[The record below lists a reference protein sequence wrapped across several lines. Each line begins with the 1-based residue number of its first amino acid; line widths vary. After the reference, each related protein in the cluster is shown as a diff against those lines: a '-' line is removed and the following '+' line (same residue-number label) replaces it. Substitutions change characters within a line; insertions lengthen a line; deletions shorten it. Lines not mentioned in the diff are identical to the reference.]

1 MRAYTDLKGR
11 EPEIPE
17 PPPPG
22 SGDDAARI
30 DPTDFGNTWLE
41 QELRTAAIPDADA
54 LRALGQARAEAVREV
69 LLADGQV
76 DAARVFLVVGEAA
89 RADDGRARMTLKLQ

>member
-1 MRAYTDLKGR
+1 
-11 EPEIPE
+11 
-17 PPPPG
+17 
-22 SGDDAARI
+22 
-30 DPTDFGNTWLE
+30 
-41 QELRTAAIPDADA
+41 
-54 LRALGQARAEAVREV
+54 VREV